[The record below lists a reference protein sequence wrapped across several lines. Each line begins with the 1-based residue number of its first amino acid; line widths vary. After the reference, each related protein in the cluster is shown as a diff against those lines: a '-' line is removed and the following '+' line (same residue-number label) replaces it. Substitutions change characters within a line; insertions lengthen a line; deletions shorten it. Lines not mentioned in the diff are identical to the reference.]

1 MADAIL
7 TRIGD
12 TEDTMTQPYDLT
24 AAQAA
29 AEIADRRLSAVEL
42 MRSLLEGAEA
52 LESELRLWVTLD
64 LDAALAAAEESQR
77 ELDAAGPRGP
87 LHGVPFGVKD
97 IFHTAGMRT
106 TACSPIYADF
116 VPDADADSVAR
127 LRAAGAVVMGKTVT
141 TQFAWADPSPTRNPW
156 NPARTPGGSSSGS
169 AAGVAARA
177 FPFALGSQ
185 TGGSVLRPASYN
197 GVVGLKP
204 TFGRISRRGVFAVA
218 ESLDTMGHFARTV
231 EDAAIVLG
239 VMAGHD
245 PLDHASSTSPV
256 PDYRAAL
263 NERTA
268 APRIGLVAGFYKERS
283 TSEVWEHTQAAA
295 RALESAGAIVED
307 ARVAFDFEELLSAHG
322 VIMRSEAADVHR
334 LDFETRPQDYAP
346 KIRVLLEEGNA
357 LTAREYVR
365 AKRAQREFRR
375 AMAGAAEGFD
385 VLLTPTTATPAQED
399 LTTTGDPMFQS
410 PWTTCG
416 FPTVTIPSGL
426 SECGMPLGLQLGA
439 TPFAEARLLWV
450 ARWCEEALGVDLRP
464 PV

>member
-1 MADAIL
+1 
-7 TRIGD
+7 
-12 TEDTMTQPYDLT
+12 MTQPYDLT

-29 AEIADRRLSAVEL
+29 AEIAARRLSAVEL
-42 MRSLLEGAEA
+42 MRSLLERAEA
-52 LESELRLWVTLD
+52 LEDDLRLWVTLD
-64 LDAALAAAEESQR
+64 HDAAMAAAEESQR
-77 ELDAAGPRGP
+77 EVDASGSRGP
-87 LHGVPFGVKD
+87 LHGVPMGVKD
-97 IFHTAGMRT
+97 IFHTAGVRT

-116 VPDADADSVAR
+116 VPDEDAESVAR

-141 TQFAWADPSPTRNPW
+141 TEFAWADPSPTRNPW
-156 NPARTPGGSSSGS
+156 NTARTPGGSSSGS

-204 TFGRISRRGVFAVA
+204 TFGRISRRGVFAVS

-231 EDAAIVLG
+231 EDVAIVLG

-245 PLDHASSTSPV
+245 PQDHASSTQPV
-256 PDYRAAL
+256 PDYL
-263 NERTA
+263 ESLGELVA
-268 APRIGLVAGFYKERS
+268 APRIGVIAGFFEERS
-283 TSEVWEHTQAAA
+283 SDDVWEHTQSAL
-295 RALESAGAIVED
+295 RALEGTGAIVEE
-307 ARVAFDFEELLSAHG
+307 AHVAFDFEELLWAHG

-334 LDFETRPQDYAP
+334 RDFEERPHDYAP
-346 KIRVLLEEGNA
+346 KIRLLLEEGNA

-365 AKRAQREFRR
+365 AKGMQREFVR
-375 AMAGAAEGFD
+375 AMTDAVDGFD
-385 VLLTPTTATPAQED
+385 VLLTPTTTTPAPED

-416 FPTVTIPSGL
+416 FPTVSIPSGL

-439 TPFAEARLLWV
+439 APFAEARLLW
-450 ARWCEEALGVDLRP
+450 AAQWCEEALGVDLRP

>member
-1 MADAIL
+1 
-7 TRIGD
+7 
-12 TEDTMTQPYDLT
+12 MTQPYDLT

-29 AEIADRRLSAVEL
+29 TEIAARRLSTVEL
-42 MRSLLEGAEA
+42 MRSLLERSDA
-52 LESELRLWVTLD
+52 LEDRLRLWVTLD
-64 LDAALAAAEESQR
+64 HDVAMAAAEESQR
-77 ELDAAGPRGP
+77 QLDVSGPRGP
-87 LHGVPFGVKD
+87 LHGVPMGVKD

-116 VPDADADSVAR
+116 VSDADAESVAR
-127 LRAAGAVVMGKTVT
+127 LRAAGAIVMGKTVT

-156 NPARTPGGSSSGS
+156 NTARTPGGSSSGS

-197 GVVGLKP
+197 GVVGMKP

-231 EDAAIVLG
+231 EDAAIVLS

-245 PLDHASSTSPV
+245 PLDHASSTNPV
-256 PDYRAAL
+256 LDYRAAL
-263 NERTA
+263 SGRTA
-268 APRIGLVAGFYKERS
+268 APRVGIIAGFFKKRS
-283 TSEVWEHTQAAA
+283 TGEVWEHTQSAV
-295 RALESAGAIVED
+295 RSLEGAGATVGE
-307 ARVAFDFEELLSAHG
+307 ARVAFDLEDLLWAHG

-334 LDFETRPQDYAP
+334 TDFAERPHDYAP
-346 KIRVLLEEGNA
+346 KIRLLLEEGNSLKA
-357 LTAREYVR
+357 HEYVK
-365 AKRAQREFRR
+365 AKGVQREFTQ
-375 AMAGAAEGFD
+375 AMMEAAEGFD
-385 VLLTPTTATPAQED
+385 VLVTPTTATPAPED

-416 FPTVTIPSGL
+416 LPTVTIPSGL

-439 TPFAEARLLWV
+439 APFAEARLLWA

-464 PV
+464 PIQASPATR

>member
-1 MADAIL
+1 
-7 TRIGD
+7 
-12 TEDTMTQPYDLT
+12 MTQPYDLT

-29 AEIADRRLSAVEL
+29 AEIAARRLSAVEL
-42 MRSLLEGAEA
+42 MRSLLERSDA
-52 LESELRLWVTLD
+52 LEGDLRLWVTLD
-64 LDAALAAAEESQR
+64 PEVAMTAAEESQR
-77 ELDAAGPRGP
+77 ELDASGPRGP
-87 LHGVPFGVKD
+87 LHGVPMGVKD
-97 IFHTAGMRT
+97 IFHTAGIRT

-141 TQFAWADPSPTRNPW
+141 TEFAWADPSPTRNPW
-156 NPARTPGGSSSGS
+156 NTAHTPGGSSSGS

-231 EDAAIVLG
+231 EDVAIVLG
-239 VMAGHD
+239 AMAGRD
-245 PLDHASSTSPV
+245 PLDLASPGQPV
-256 PDYRAAL
+256 PDYCAAL
-263 NERTA
+263 TERRA
-268 APRIGLVAGFYKERS
+268 APRIGLIGGFFKERS
-283 TSEVWEHTQAAA
+283 TDEVWEHTQAAV
-295 RALESAGAIVED
+295 RTLEGAGAVAEE
-307 ARVAFDFEELLSAHG
+307 AGVAFDLEELLWAHG

-334 LDFETRPQDYAP
+334 RDFTERPQDYAP
-346 KIRVLLEEGNA
+346 KIRLLLEEGNS

-365 AKRAQREFRR
+365 AKRVQREFTR
-375 AMAGAAEGFD
+375 AMSAAAEDFD
-385 VLLTPTTATPAQED
+385 VLLTPTTATPAPED

-439 TPFAEARLLWV
+439 APFAEARLLG
-450 ARWCEEALGVDLRP
+450 AAHWCEAVLGVDLKP